1 MSLAIAFHL
10 RRHESPAARIVGMCP
25 EPTLTRKPISEKT
38 YREVAGFR
46 GIISKKTAEEIWV
59 GTIKTSYFDPKIN
72 LR

>member
-1 MSLAIAFHL
+1 VAQTF
-10 RRHESPAARIVGMCP
+10 PD
-25 EPTLTRKPISEKT
+25 TKKPISEKT